1 MKGINYRFCMISVC
15 SVQIKE
21 KPLYVGGIYSK
32 FFLEKNLKKA
42 LTVSQHPHISALP
55 LEVYQ

>member
-1 MKGINYRFCMISVC
+1 M
-15 SVQIKE
+15 QTKE
-21 KPLYVGGIYSK
+21 RPLYVGGIFSK

-55 LEVYQ
+55 LGVYQ

>member
-1 MKGINYRFCMISVC
+1 MISVC

-21 KPLYVGGIYSK
+21 RPLYVVGIYTK

-55 LEVYQ
+55 LGVYQ